1 VVDLAI
7 GDLVDPDPVEPAQAV
22 IIDLI
27 GDDADGDG
35 GDRRHEQ
42 RSSR

>member
-1 VVDLAI
+1 
-7 GDLVDPDPVEPAQAV
+7 V

-35 GDRRHEQ
+35 GDRRPRAAQ
-42 RSSR
+42 QPVMVVLSVRSAR